1 MKRKTILLLAI
12 FVLVSCGE
20 KGKENVISSTAT
32 IEAVQ
37 VRISP
42 IYQARI
48 KNIPVKEGERVK
60 KGDVLAILDSREF
73 ELKKK
78 EVETT
83 RKELFYSIASLSRQI
98 EELGVRL
105 KQVEKTYE
113 RAKNLYKEKAIPLQ
127 KFEETETEYLSLQK
141 RLQAL
146 KENRSALKA
155 KIESVNQR
163 LELFDYY
170 IDNSEIKAPIDGIV
184 QEIVAREGEVV
195 LPMNTIL
202 TLAKMNEVWAR
213 MYVEERYLGL
223 IKIGQKAKIKVDS
236 FPNREFSGK
245 VIWVAE
251 EAEFIP
257 KNVQTQS
264 ERATLV
270 YAVKVSIDN
279 KKGIFKIGM
288 PVEIFLE
295 K

>member
-195 LPMNTIL
+195 LPTSTIL
-202 TLAKMNEVWAR
+202 TLAKMDEVWAR
-213 MYVEERYLGL
+213 MYVEERYLGF

>member
-163 LELFDYY
+163 LELLDYY
-170 IDNSEIKAPIDGIV
+170 IENSKIKAPIDGIV

-245 VIWVAE
+245 VIWISE

-270 YAVKVSIDN
+270 YAVKVNVDN
-279 KKGIFKIGM
+279 KESIFKIGM

>member
-163 LELFDYY
+163 LELLDYY
-170 IDNSEIKAPIDGIV
+170 IENSKIKAPIDGIV

-245 VIWVAE
+245 VIWISE

-270 YAVKVSIDN
+270 YAVKVNVDN
-279 KKGIFKIGM
+279 KEGIFKIGM
-288 PVEIFLE
+288 PVEIFIE

>member
-195 LPMNTIL
+195 LPTSTIL
-202 TLAKMNEVWAR
+202 TLAKMDEVWAR

-245 VIWVAE
+245 VIWISE

-270 YAVKVSIDN
+270 YAVKVNVDN
-279 KKGIFKIGM
+279 KEGIFKIGM
-288 PVEIFLE
+288 PVEIFIE

>member
-163 LELFDYY
+163 LELLDYY
-170 IDNSEIKAPIDGIV
+170 IENSKIKAPIDGIV

-195 LPMNTIL
+195 LPTSTIL
-202 TLAKMNEVWAR
+202 TLAKMDEVWAR
-213 MYVEERYLGL
+213 MYVEERYLGF

>member
-270 YAVKVSIDN
+270 YAVKVNVDN
-279 KKGIFKIGM
+279 KESIFKIGM